1 MPFLPRGS
9 RGQRPQEN
17 ALYLNFMSIEETIQ
31 DIDSAMGIAIRAKI
45 KDDDVPSNWSRW
57 FIIPVLGYVEASS
70 FGPMPRREIQWLEID
85 PIEIKHIGRLVPA
98 KSIDHTTDILQ
109 ILDRVSIVS
118 EIIEGRIRIAF

>member
-1 MPFLPRGS
+1 
-9 RGQRPQEN
+9 
-17 ALYLNFMSIEETIQ
+17 MSIEETIQ

-45 KDDDVPSNWSRW
+45 KEDDVPSNWSRW
-57 FIIPVLGYVEASS
+57 FIIPVPGYVEASS

-85 PIEIKHIGRLVPA
+85 PIEIKHIGRLVPP

-109 ILDRVSIVS
+109 ILDRASIVS